1 LAEAVVHQIMDAYL
15 DVPGRN
21 WNDALLELRSEQRK
35 AEEKRD
41 WLWEEGR
48 IKGTKPALPLS
59 RYLGEYFDEL
69 SGPAS
74 ITKENKHL
82 VFRYNSK
89 YIGDL
94 EHWQYDVYHITWRDP
109 YVATW
114 AGQFLKFIPDG
125 EGNIESLRVRFDN
138 EVEFRKQ

>member
-1 LAEAVVHQIMDAYL
+1 MDAYL
-15 DVPGRN
+15 DMPERN
-21 WNDALLELRSEQRK
+21 WNIALLELHSDQLK
-35 AEEKRD
+35 AEKKRD
-41 WLWEEGR
+41 RRWKEAR
-48 IKGTKPALPLS
+48 VKGTKPTLPLG
-59 RYLGEYFDEL
+59 RYVGQYADEL

-74 ITKENKHL
+74 ITKEKKHL

-94 EHWQYDVYHITWRDP
+94 EHWQYDVYRVTWRDP

-114 AGQFLKFIPDG
+114 AGQFLRFIPDG

-138 EVEFRKQ
+138 EVEFHKQ